1 MKNPTNNPKVYT
13 MKGKLDEFGNRDLN
27 TLLKCL
33 ILQQPDFMNEKTM
46 LQYYCKKLGIRTDR
60 TPVAHC
66 EIAGEGIEFDWG
78 FSKIAYNS
86 KPISLKQNKS
96 KFHSYGPI
104 SFE

>member
-1 MKNPTNNPKVYT
+1 M
-13 MKGKLDEFGNRDLN
+13 
-27 TLLKCL
+27 
-33 ILQQPDFMNEKTM
+33 LQQPHFMNEKTM